1 MLGANP
7 RVPGSLLD
15 EEEMGQL
22 GAISA
27 QLDAS
32 TEFGLRARCR
42 FTARKSFVKLDCS
55 TRVQSAL
62 LRKAKSI
69 PKEYNM
75 RDMVMYKKEQGA
87 LEPQDIW
94 RGPARIIGFDK
105 KHHMVIFRSRCR
117 SVSITPSTTSNSSG
131 TPSVDCHESTD
142 TEW

>member
-1 MLGANP
+1 MKLGADMTIQVKNQEMKHGGFSPHQWVLGANP

-42 FTARKSFVKLDCS
+42 FTARKSFVKSDCS

-62 LRKAKSI
+62 LRKAKSV
-69 PKEYNM
+69 PQECNTG
-75 RDMVMYKKEQGA
+75 DTVM
-87 LEPQDIW
+87 
-94 RGPARIIGFDK
+94 
-105 KHHMVIFRSRCR
+105 
-117 SVSITPSTTSNSSG
+117 
-131 TPSVDCHESTD
+131 
-142 TEW
+142 